1 MSHYQTT
8 TVKRPCNHP
17 LHLIL
22 TFITFGMW
30 APVWI
35 VCAMTG
41 RTETQRVHAPWAPQ
55 QLPPVVQGGPG
66 YTQSTGYVSPER
78 GHGVRAYQWN
88 PYKGEWQ

>member
-35 VCAMTG
+35 ICAMTG

-55 QLPPVVQGGPG
+55 QLPPVPVQHYQAPPV
-66 YTQSTGYVSPER
+66 QHPA
-78 GHGVRAYQWN
+78 GVRAYQWN